1 LTAPPNPLPRFACQT
16 GELLRNPPAGSPA
29 GAFKTRIKKLSRTP
43 QHQPAKPIRHRKHN
57 PVTLSLS
64 TISPPLNL
72 AEISLPSG
80 SYLNWKILSAPCVG
94 VCRKVHRRERGLTRR
109 ASTVSYTVRSPRTKR
124 SISGFSRSISSAS
137 ASASR
142 MHCDQSTSPPAA
154 GFAACSIASARRRA
168 FSA

>member
-1 LTAPPNPLPRFACQT
+1 MTAPPNPLPRFACQT

-80 SYLNWKILSAPCVG
+80 SYLNWKILHQPTCTAA
-94 VCRKVHRRERGLTRR
+94 RHRQGEQEAKKTRQEAGLFHHRIR
-109 ASTVSYTVRSPRTKR
+109 L
-124 SISGFSRSISSAS
+124 
-137 ASASR
+137 
-142 MHCDQSTSPPAA
+142 
-154 GFAACSIASARRRA
+154 ARRSLGSPNGFGRGELVA
-168 FSA
+168 PSGRPEGWQQRNSPALPGIRSGRTPGGCRHR